1 MALRKATRAV
11 SSFPVG
17 AAEIAT
23 RLGVRPQTVHAW
35 RQRKLLPEPRWTV
48 AGQPAWDWV
57 EVESWAKRS
66 GRLRE
71 RDVHGDML
79 ELEGARCKADLEAM
93 RRSRVASRGASSS
106 RRPRSSCSGR
116 ATMRRIE

>member
-1 MALRKATRAV
+1 MALRKATRVV

-48 AGQPAWDWV
+48 SGQPAWDWV

-71 RDVHGDML
+71 PDVHGDML
-79 ELEGARCKADLEAM
+79 ELEGAGWKGDLEAM
-93 RRSRVASRGASSS
+93 RRSRVASR
-106 RRPRSSCSGR
+106 
-116 ATMRRIE
+116 

>member
-1 MALRKATRAV
+1 MGCLAGLDDCSATRIPSGAMALRTATRAV
-11 SSFPVG
+11 CSFPVG

-48 AGQPAWDWV
+48 SGQPAWDWL

-71 RDVHGDML
+71 PDVHGDML
-79 ELEGARCKADLEAM
+79 ELEGAGWKGDLEAM
-93 RRSRVASRGASSS
+93 RRSRVASR
-106 RRPRSSCSGR
+106 
-116 ATMRRIE
+116 